1 MRSLFLSLSLSY
13 TQIVEYASPWLS
25 SIYWAVTTMSTIGY
39 GDISPG
45 TVPERLLG
53 KNKTK
58 ILNPFLFFVS
68 HATRVCVE

>member
-1 MRSLFLSLSLSY
+1 
-13 TQIVEYASPWLS
+13 
-25 SIYWAVTTMSTIGY
+25 MSTIGY

-53 KNKTK
+53 KDETK
-58 ILNPFLFFVS
+58 ILNLSLFFVS